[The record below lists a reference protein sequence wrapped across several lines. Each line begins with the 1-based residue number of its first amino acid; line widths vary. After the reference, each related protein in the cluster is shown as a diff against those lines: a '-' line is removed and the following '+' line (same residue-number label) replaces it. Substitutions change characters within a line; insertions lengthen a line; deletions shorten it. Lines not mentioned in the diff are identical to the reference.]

1 MSQVL
6 NLISK
11 VHGAQL
17 KVVAKGHDGLLKAVD
32 QLSQLQGKFATSR
45 KPSGVSVTLAS
56 VIGRPTEFLRYG
68 AQSAADWAKLS
79 ESFQSKLASAIDV
92 KTPSTA
98 GKSPTGEPSS
108 SRRNGSHRAS
118 RRGSSAVKIPPPPPA
133 GPPSRTRS
141 SAGAQP
147 RSRLP
152 RPPVRRLPVR
162 PALCPPRPTPRVRP
176 EEDVSRL

>member
-1 MSQVL
+1 MSIPGNHMSQVL

-11 VHGAQL
+11 VHDAQL

-68 AQSAADWAKLS
+68 ARSAADWAKLS

-92 KTPSTA
+92 EDPLYS
-98 GKSPTGEPSS
+98 GEVPD
-108 SRRNGSHRAS
+108 GQAFLE
-118 RRGSSAVKIPPPPPA
+118 PA
-133 GPPSRTRS
+133 
-141 SAGAQP
+141 
-147 RSRLP
+147 
-152 RPPVRRLPVR
+152 
-162 PALCPPRPTPRVRP
+162 
-176 EEDVSRL
+176 

>member
-1 MSQVL
+1 MSQVR

-11 VHGAQL
+11 VHDAQL
-17 KVVAKGHDGLLKAVD
+17 KVVAKGQDGLLKAVD

-98 GKSPTGEPSS
+98 GKSPTDEPSS

-118 RRGSSAVKIPPPPPA
+118 RKGSSAVKIPPSRSTESNPIKRGGSTAVSTPTPA
-133 GPPSRTRS
+133 GSTTPSPASSVPTPS
-141 SAGAQP
+141 NSAGTA
-147 RSRLP
+147 
-152 RPPVRRLPVR
+152 
-162 PALCPPRPTPRVRP
+162 
-176 EEDVSRL
+176 